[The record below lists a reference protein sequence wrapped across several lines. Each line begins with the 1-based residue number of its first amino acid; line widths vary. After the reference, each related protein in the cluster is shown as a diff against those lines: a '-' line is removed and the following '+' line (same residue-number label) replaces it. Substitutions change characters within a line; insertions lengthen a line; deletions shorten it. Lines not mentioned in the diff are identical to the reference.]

1 MKKTG
6 KKKINAADSL
16 RIIADQMKKKKGE
29 KPENAGIDGDVE
41 GEDEE
46 EH

>member
-1 MKKTG
+1 
-6 KKKINAADSL
+6 
-16 RIIADQMKKKKGE
+16 MKKKKGE